1 MPHKKYNG
9 DFQMNHF
16 IPRACALLCAVSSSA
31 VFADEAKPIK
41 WLLDTRLRVENV
53 DQAGIPE
60 DAHATTLRLRAGF
73 ETAQKWNTTLLLE
86 GEGVL
91 PIQTNYR
98 PDPLVAD
105 KTQYPVVADPESYE
119 INRFQLVN
127 TSLPGTTVTLGRQ
140 RLQLDDQRFI
150 GSSPWRQNEQ
160 TFDALR
166 VVNKSVKDL
175 VIDATYFNRVN
186 RVYGP
191 DSPQGHYEG
200 NSGLLNVSY
209 QTKAGKI
216 TAFSYLLDFDA
227 IAVAPA
233 AVRDSTSTY
242 GLRFAGERPKPLAAF
257 SPRHGGKV
265 GAHLAEHDHLAARIG
280 LRLQQHRVHA
290 DLRLRTCG
298 ERLKVLRTADFAE
311 HAARRGHDT
320 RVVAH
325 VLRLERRH
333 SQALARVPPA
343 QRGGEPALAG
353 RAGGTKHHDRLACH
367 RTSSL
372 ARHATTANAITAHAA
387 CSATCNAR
395 PKSFA
400 SGERARSFSAY
411 APGFRRRTPRRSAIA
426 PIGQPPF
433 GEGVP
438 EASFASRRH
447 AAGRG
452 SRRTALK
459 RAGSHES
466 TSSARALHLP
476 AHSQGPR
483 YPHIAS
489 SVFATR

>member
-127 TSLPGTTVTLGRQ
+127 TSLPGTTITLGRQ

-216 TAFSYLLDFDA
+216 TAFSYLLDFDDLPL
-227 IAVAPA
+227 VPA
-233 AVRDSTSTY
+233 AVRDSDRTL
-242 GLRFAGERPKPLAAF
+242 GLRFAGEQPVGKGKIAYAASYAQQTDYADNPLDFDLDYKFVEVVGTYDRFSLGVGTEVLEGNGVKGFTTPLGTLHKFQGWADKFLATPANGIDDKYLTAGVTLKKVGGLDSIALVAAYHDYEAQRIDADYGHKINV
-257 SPRHGGKV
+257 SLAGKIGKV
-265 GAHLAEHDHLAARIG
+265 TVMLKLADYE
-280 LRLQQHRVHA
+280 Q
-290 DLRLRTCG
+290 
-298 ERLKVLRTADFAE
+298 
-311 HAARRGHDT
+311 
-320 RVVAH
+320 
-325 VLRLERRH
+325 
-333 SQALARVPPA
+333 
-343 QRGGEPALAG
+343 
-353 RAGGTKHHDRLACH
+353 GTL
-367 RTSSL
+367 
-372 ARHATTANAITAHAA
+372 ANARDTQ
-387 CSATCNAR
+387 
-395 PKSFA
+395 KVW
-400 SGERARSFSAY
+400 
-411 APGFRRRTPRRSAIA
+411 
-426 PIGQPPF
+426 GQV
-433 GEGVP
+433 EYVW
-438 EASFASRRH
+438 
-447 AAGRG
+447 
-452 SRRTALK
+452 
-459 RAGSHES
+459 
-466 TSSARALHLP
+466 
-476 AHSQGPR
+476 
-483 YPHIAS
+483 
-489 SVFATR
+489 

>member
-53 DQAGIPE
+53 DEAGIPE

-127 TSLPGTTVTLGRQ
+127 TSLPGTTITLGRQ

-216 TAFSYLLDFDA
+216 TAFSYLLDFDDLPL
-227 IAVAPA
+227 VPA
-233 AVRDSTSTY
+233 AVRDSDRTL
-242 GLRFAGERPKPLAAF
+242 GLRFAGEQPVGKGKIAYAASYAQQTDYADNPLDFDLDYKFVEVVGTYDRFSLGVGTEVLEGNGVKGFTTPLGTLHKFQGWADKFLATPANGIDDKYLTAGVTLKKVGGLDSIALVAAYHDYEAQRIDADYGHEINV
-257 SPRHGGKV
+257 SLAGKIGKV
-265 GAHLAEHDHLAARIG
+265 AVMLKLADYE
-280 LRLQQHRVHA
+280 Q
-290 DLRLRTCG
+290 
-298 ERLKVLRTADFAE
+298 
-311 HAARRGHDT
+311 
-320 RVVAH
+320 
-325 VLRLERRH
+325 
-333 SQALARVPPA
+333 
-343 QRGGEPALAG
+343 
-353 RAGGTKHHDRLACH
+353 GTL
-367 RTSSL
+367 
-372 ARHATTANAITAHAA
+372 ANARDTQ
-387 CSATCNAR
+387 
-395 PKSFA
+395 KVW
-400 SGERARSFSAY
+400 
-411 APGFRRRTPRRSAIA
+411 
-426 PIGQPPF
+426 GQV
-433 GEGVP
+433 EYVW
-438 EASFASRRH
+438 
-447 AAGRG
+447 
-452 SRRTALK
+452 
-459 RAGSHES
+459 
-466 TSSARALHLP
+466 
-476 AHSQGPR
+476 
-483 YPHIAS
+483 
-489 SVFATR
+489 